1 MNYNRYIDNRNKPL
15 IDYIIKNKFC
25 IKVIHSHKGTW
36 TFHLKGSLIVIGVK
50 QSKYPISCFTHE
62 LLHAEIQIRGYKKL
76 KYGKSSLFPNADL
89 VTIMDALDQELQ
101 HHKMFQRFIE
111 LGFPSNEFYHDND
124 IEVLSKLD
132 KFLKNGHH
140 DLLSVLLRYFTV
152 IAPGGAIESERLDFY
167 KEQLKTINNNAF
179 RERLNVIDE
188 IFIQWT
194 KSESL
199 DAESYIKNYF
209 NNIGRPSKTWFGYG
223 TPNEFP
229 NNGFFVDEVFSL

>member
-1 MNYNRYIDNRNKPL
+1 
-15 IDYIIKNKFC
+15 
-25 IKVIHSHKGTW
+25 
-36 TFHLKGSLIVIGVK
+36 
-50 QSKYPISCFTHE
+50 
-62 LLHAEIQIRGYKKL
+62 
-76 KYGKSSLFPNADL
+76 
-89 VTIMDALDQELQ
+89 
-101 HHKMFQRFIE
+101 
-111 LGFPSNEFYHDND
+111 
-124 IEVLSKLD
+124 
-132 KFLKNGHH
+132 
-140 DLLSVLLRYFTV
+140 LRYFTV